1 MVYLHGLSRP
11 DSPANVFTV
20 DHVQA
25 AAVVPANHD
34 GAGIIHTQNRTE
46 GAGGRGLRIIH
57 LHQLHPAARRIPQA
71 DLLDSLF
78 T

>member
-1 MVYLHGLSRP
+1 MVYLHRLSRSY
-11 DSPANVFTV
+11 SPADVFAV

-25 AAVVPANHD
+25 AAVVPTNHD
-34 GAGIIHTQNRTE
+34 GTSVIHTQNRTE
-46 GAGGRGLRIIH
+46 SAGERGLRIIH